1 MSLGAGTAAALQEEL
16 CGDAICGTYGNAPRF
31 DDSNRPPSKN
41 ALGRATWTFLHVT
54 AAYLPEKMNPTQ
66 LKSFLILANA
76 PAHLYP
82 GKGGALYRS
91 ILADPQV
98 KEEMNAIQTREDAM
112 LFIWKSTA
120 RTTLSSSPLR
130 CHDSCLQCV
139 SCQYLGVRDVVA
151 RLPADRAGLF
161 FWQCTTL

>member
-1 MSLGAGTAAALQEEL
+1 
-16 CGDAICGTYGNAPRF
+16 
-31 DDSNRPPSKN
+31 
-41 ALGRATWTFLHVT
+41 
-54 AAYLPEKMNPTQ
+54 MNPTQ

-98 KEEMNAIQTREDAM
+98 QEEMNAIQTREDAV

-120 RTTLSSSPLR
+120 RTTLSSSPFR
-130 CHDSCLQCV
+130 CHD
-139 SCQYLGVRDVVA
+139 
-151 RLPADRAGLF
+151 
-161 FWQCTTL
+161 